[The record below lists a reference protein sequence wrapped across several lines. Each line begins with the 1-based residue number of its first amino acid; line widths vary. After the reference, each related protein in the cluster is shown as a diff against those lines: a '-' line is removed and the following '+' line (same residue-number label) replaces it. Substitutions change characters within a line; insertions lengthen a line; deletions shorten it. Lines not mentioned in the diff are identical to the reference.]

1 VNKNV
6 KLRSPQFYPQSKQL
20 CVILHY
26 YTHTNAR
33 RESNTAGLYIEYN
46 DSRVSTMVGYLET
59 SEVSSILDTHFYLI
73 YLGRENN

>member
-6 KLRSPQFYPQSKQL
+6 QPTSPQFYPQSKEL

-26 YTHTNAR
+26 YTPTNAG
-33 RESNTAGLYIEYN
+33 RESSIAELYIEYG
-46 DSRVSTMVGYLET
+46 DGSEDIPVVYLEP
-59 SEVSSILDTHFYLI
+59 SEVSFILNTHFYLI